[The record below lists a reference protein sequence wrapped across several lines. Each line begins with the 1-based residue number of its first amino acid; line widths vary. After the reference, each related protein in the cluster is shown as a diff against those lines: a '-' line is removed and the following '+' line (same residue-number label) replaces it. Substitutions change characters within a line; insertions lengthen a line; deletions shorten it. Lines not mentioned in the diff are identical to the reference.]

1 MPRLPPVTSAALPLI
16 PRSMNAPWRIDP
28 APIMVQ
34 NRTGTNGGGVMRVGF
49 IGLGQ
54 MGRGMAR
61 RLLDAGHDLIA
72 WNRSPDPCQA
82 LRDQGATIAT
92 RIEHTLEAE
101 IVVSMLADDAS
112 VQAVWIEQGLLERLP
127 P

>member
-1 MPRLPPVTSAALPLI
+1 
-16 PRSMNAPWRIDP
+16 
-28 APIMVQ
+28 
-34 NRTGTNGGGVMRVGF
+34 MRVGF

-82 LRDQGATIAT
+82 LRDHGATIAT

-112 VQAVWIEQGLLERLP
+112 VQAVWIEQGLPAVDQRVKLVERQAGRRLDESGFHGVKGVIRRA
-127 P
+127 